1 MPTCRGIGGGTR
13 KESDLDT
20 PIVRYAGGPML
31 TLTPAGQT
39 VASLATELGRVRYE
53 RDLLL
58 RQVLA
63 VHRGLADGTADS
75 AWRTLLRTARWLEA
89 DDSLGEPS

>member
-1 MPTCRGIGGGTR
+1 
-13 KESDLDT
+13 
-20 PIVRYAGGPML
+20 ML

-39 VASLATELGRVRYE
+39 VAELATELGRARYE

-63 VHRGLADGTADS
+63 VVDGLADGTADV
-75 AWRTLLRTARWLEA
+75 AWRTLLRTARWLDA
-89 DDSLGEPS
+89 NDSPGEPA

>member
-1 MPTCRGIGGGTR
+1 
-13 KESDLDT
+13 
-20 PIVRYAGGPML
+20 ML

-39 VASLATELGRVRYE
+39 IAEISAELGRVRYE

-63 VHRGLADGTADS
+63 VHTGLADGTAPA
-75 AWRTLLRTARWLEA
+75 AWRTLRRTAQWLQA
-89 DDSLGEPS
+89 DDLREPA